1 MDKAASVESRNECLV
16 YQQSWQLD
24 CKLATVKR
32 FDRVLTFRALA
43 LRQSEWLQIRSDE
56 GLTLETSALESLYSG
71 HLPLVISSVDKPNTR

>member
-1 MDKAASVESRNECLV
+1 MGKAASVESRNECLV

-43 LRQSEWLQIRSDE
+43 LRQSEWLRIRSDE
-56 GLTLETSALESLYSG
+56 GLTLVTLALYGGQFTFSYQ
-71 HLPLVISSVDKPNTR
+71 PCW